1 MYTFNNLSY
10 FSISRNVYIYHKMI
24 KFVKI
29 KFYKR
34 REILFLYNFYKILFS
49 NNTDLEFKN

>member
-10 FSISRNVYIYHKMI
+10 FSIIGNVYIYHKMI